1 MSEVPSLWS
10 RSPIA
15 QFLYAFLVLGKQD
28 KHPAPLHDDGAWCSS
43 QTNVESEGVT
53 SKSQNIK
60 LDSIALLEFVLTNK
74 HPWQTRCFLMAVVA
88 NGCICSEPGLRVDR
102 WHMWTERIVTV
113 CSNGCW
119 WAGFVKNCGCW
130 AQSLNLI
137 EGFGNAGVLSELG
150 CVWCS
155 QPASLLGI
163 LSRKRLNSLL

>member
-28 KHPAPLHDDGAWCSS
+28 KHPAPPHNDGAWCSS
-43 QTNVESEGVT
+43 QTHVESEGVT
-53 SKSQNIK
+53 SKSENIK

-113 CSNGCW
+113 CSKWMLMGRFRKELRLLSSEPESYRRIWECR
-119 WAGFVKNCGCW
+119 G
-130 AQSLNLI
+130 S
-137 EGFGNAGVLSELG
+137 FGTGMRAT
-150 CVWCS
+150 
-155 QPASLLGI
+155 
-163 LSRKRLNSLL
+163 